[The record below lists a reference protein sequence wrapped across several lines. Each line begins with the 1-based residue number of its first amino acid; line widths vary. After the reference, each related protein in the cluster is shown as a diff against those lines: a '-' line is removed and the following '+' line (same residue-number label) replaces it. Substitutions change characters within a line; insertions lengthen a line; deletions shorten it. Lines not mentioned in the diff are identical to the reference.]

1 MQKSLNM
8 ESISRTC
15 LALADEISHHHYQPS
30 TYSRFAITDPKL
42 REIYAPS
49 FRLAQSWLV
58 YQLNPYAERVL
69 IDDTF
74 ANRVGKGTLAAVR
87 RTQRFMRQPGHTHY
101 LQLDIQNFFNSIP
114 LTKLLAQCKGL
125 THRYFSGHPLHNT
138 LDYMLE
144 QCILHPVAQNT
155 LTVSGNRRLLES
167 VPEHKTLAG
176 AGHHRGLP
184 LGSSAS
190 QMFANLWLSSLDHFI
205 KHTLKVR
212 GYVRYMHDLFIL
224 GNSTTQLSVWRNE
237 IQKFCH
243 EELGLHL
250 HPTKQTLQR
259 CQQGEPHRVS
269 WRLNS

>member
-1 MQKSLNM
+1 LT
-8 ESISRTC
+8 RTG
-15 LALADEISHHHYQPS
+15 
-30 TYSRFAITDPKL
+30 
-42 REIYAPS
+42 
-49 FRLAQSWLV
+49 WLV

-212 GYVRYMHDLFIL
+212 GYVRYMDDLFIL

-237 IQKFCH
+237 IQKFCL

-259 CQQGEPHRVS
+259 CQQGADYLGYRVYPHHLHLRTRNISRLIAWLHFFNASLCGVPAPHR
-269 WRLNS
+269 LAGINI